1 LPEASPGPA
10 SVPADSKATTT
21 ARKSDSFAAK
31 LASLPKAELHVH
43 LEGSIEPASVVALAA
58 RYGQEVSEREVEAR
72 YRTPDFVSFL
82 EAYKWVTSFL
92 RQPQDYA
99 LIAGRLAEQLL
110 AEGVVYSEVTIS
122 AGVMLLRHQD
132 AAANFRAIREATEP
146 YLARGLRLQWIFD
159 AVRQFGARPAKDV
172 ARVAVEL
179 VNEGVVAFG
188 LGGDE
193 LSLPASD
200 FRDVYDF
207 VAARGLRR
215 VAHAG
220 EIGGPQ
226 SVRDAVEQLG
236 AERIGH
242 GIGAAL
248 DPNLMAWLAERG
260 IPLEVCPTSNLRTGA
275 LARQL
280 GTASTEDAT
289 LRRHPL
295 PLLLRSGVTINLS
308 TDDPAMFETRLTREY
323 ETLSEMGLTE
333 GEIVRVAEAG
343 FTGAFLPHH
352 EKTALLEAFRRQADL
367 LDLP

>member
-1 LPEASPGPA
+1 M
-10 SVPADSKATTT
+10 
-21 ARKSDSFAAK
+21 
-31 LASLPKAELHVH
+31 H

-58 RYGQEVSEREVEAR
+58 RYGQEVSEREVEER

-99 LIAGRLAEQLL
+99 LIASRLAEQLL

-207 VAARGLRR
+207 AGARGLRR

-248 DPNLMAWLAERG
+248 DPNLTAWLAERD
-260 IPLEVCPTSNLRTGA
+260 ISLEVCPTSNLRTGA

-280 GTASTEDAT
+280 GSVSAEEAT

-295 PLLLRSGVTINLS
+295 PLLLRSGVRVNLS
-308 TDDPAMFETRLTREY
+308 TDDPAMFETKLNREY

-333 GEIVRVAEAG
+333 AEIMRVAEAG
-343 FTGAFLPHH
+343 FTGAFLPHN
-352 EKTALLEAFRRQADL
+352 EKTALLEAFHRQADL
-367 LDLP
+367 LGLP